1 MFKCASLGFIQKDE
15 ENISESLKS
24 EELTSKQHLF
34 EVAEKP
40 VPVEAELCYGYNTKS
55 QKESKLVDFTAD
67 FFDQELGDEKQ
78 NIYHRHS
85 LLESHEQQQAF
96 FHL

>member
-1 MFKCASLGFIQKDE
+1 
-15 ENISESLKS
+15 
-24 EELTSKQHLF
+24 LTSKQHLF

-78 NIYHRHS
+78 NIYHQP
-85 LLESHEQQQAF
+85 LSHYSVQLHHPDQF
-96 FHL
+96 